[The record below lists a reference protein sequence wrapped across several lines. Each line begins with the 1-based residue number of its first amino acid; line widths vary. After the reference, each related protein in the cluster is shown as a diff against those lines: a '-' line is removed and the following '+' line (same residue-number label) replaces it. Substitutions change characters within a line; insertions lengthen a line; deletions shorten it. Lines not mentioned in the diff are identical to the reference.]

1 MKNLKDIIYEKLN
14 INKINIS
21 NQDKIMM
28 NNIVSYLTDWLN
40 DKHKY
45 MDNNRNRHIDTGFL
59 LLSKYFHNNI
69 CDILDYYQNM
79 FITMSEKLQI
89 NINTLIDFIDDHNDE
104 ILNKCK
110 KNEVF

>member
-1 MKNLKDIIYEKLN
+1 MKNLKDTIYEKLN
-14 INKINIS
+14 INKINIP

-40 DKHKY
+40 DERDY
-45 MDNNRNRHIDTGFL
+45 MDSNRHRHMNTGFL
-59 LLSKYFHNNI
+59 LLSKYFRNNI
-69 CDILDYYQNM
+69 CDILDYYQGA

-89 NINTLIDFIDDHNDE
+89 NIKTLADFIDNHNDE
-104 ILNKCK
+104 IINQCK